1 MTENKQKG
9 SVAALL
15 PIGVFLLLFLGS
27 GFLSGD
33 FYAMPAV
40 LAFLIALLLLLSRT
54 ESMILTKKFILL
66 PRA

>member
-40 LAFLIALLLLLSRT
+40 LAFLIALFTALVQDRKHDFN
-54 ESMILTKKFILL
+54 EKFILL